1 MNTKKCVNCGADIP
15 VDASFCNF
23 CGSAA
28 GQQNQAQAQPQ
39 QPDFSAQN
47 YQDFAQPQQ
56 PYGQPQQPYGQPQQP
71 FGQDP
76 NQYQYQYMPNQ
87 QPFGQP
93 YQQKSKLAA
102 GLLGI
107 FLGGLGIHNFYLGY
121 QKKGLIQLLVSTLT
135 CGIGAFPMS
144 VWGLVEGIQI
154 LTGSINVDANNVPLK
169 D

>member
-15 VDASFCNF
+15 VDAAFCSF
-23 CGSAA
+23 CGSAT
-28 GQQNQAQAQPQ
+28 GQQNQAQPQ
-39 QPDFSAQN
+39 QPVFSAQN
-47 YQDFAQPQQ
+47 YQDFS
-56 PYGQPQQPYGQPQQP
+56 QPQQPYGQPQQP

-76 NQYQYQYMPNQ
+76 GQPQDQYMPNQ

-107 FLGGLGIHNFYLGY
+107 FLGGFGIHNFYLGY
-121 QKKGLIQLLVSTLT
+121 QNKALIQLLVSLIAGPLT
-135 CGIGAFPMS
+135 CGIAAIAMS
-144 VWGLVEGIQI
+144 IWGLIEGIQI